1 MTLALIGNV
10 YGSKLRVASLSTCS
24 CFVKFASSSEFWI
37 LSNGLFCCWLLSKRE
52 GNRGQFTALLLA
64 V

>member
-1 MTLALIGNV
+1 MYENYFWISLAAMFIELLQTMTLALIGNV

-37 LSNGLFCCWLLSKRE
+37 LSSGLFCC
-52 GNRGQFTALLLA
+52 
-64 V
+64 